1 MKFSIIIPTY
11 NRVDF
16 LKEAILSVL
25 NQQNVD
31 FEIVV
36 IDNASTDKTEQ
47 MMKGFESN
55 STVKYIRNDT
65 NIGMIP
71 NWSKALYNNCDGNWV
86 LILSDDDL
94 LIDDNYLYKVKELI
108 AKEKDIVIVHANRI
122 VKSEINED
130 KTKHT
135 LPKVCDGKWI
145 FQHYLENENIMFTF
159 VTGIFKKEIAYK
171 VNAFKTFDVVG
182 SDTMEFLK
190 MSLYGKVGFIDDF
203 VAKYRVHESNPYFR
217 FGVDYILTTNIET
230 FEAPYREAKKLKL
243 FDDKKLENWKKRLI
257 TQYIES
263 NLREILVKGK
273 GDFGLLISYI
283 QKAIKLYPYSWY
295 ILIKPKAVIRTLI
308 YGLKK

>member
-31 FEIVV
+31 FEVIV
-36 IDNASTDKTEQ
+36 IDNASTDNTEE

-55 STVKYIRNDT
+55 NTVKYIRNDT

-71 NWSKALYNNCDGNWV
+71 NWSKALYNHCDGDWI

-94 LIDDNYLYKVKELI
+94 LIDDNYLYKAKELI
-108 AKEKDIVIVHANRI
+108 EKEDNIVIVHANRI
-122 VKSEINED
+122 VKSEIKED

-135 LPKVCDGKWI
+135 LAKVCDGQWM
-145 FQHYLENENIMFTF
+145 FEHYLENENIMFTF
-159 VTGIFKKEIAYK
+159 VTGIFKKEIAFK

-203 VAKYRVHESNPYFR
+203 VAKYRIHENNPYFR

-243 FDDKKLENWKKRLI
+243 FDEKKLKNWKKRLI

-273 GDFGLLISYI
+273 GDFNLLIEYVS
-283 QKAIKLYPYSWY
+283 KALKLYPYSWY
-295 ILIKPKAVIRTLI
+295 VFLKPKVIVRTLM
-308 YGLKK
+308 YGFKK